1 MLTPLLF
8 IFEIWQKRVLPKGQC
23 HAFRSTVNKFKFGQV
38 IEVLKIT
45 IFLLQ
50 FPEPRVILATS
61 YNPHRFDASAFML
74 HLQHL
79 HEWLCLVLVQT
90 KGLCQSAKGTR
101 RNRHGITMAS
111 VGTWCGGGYIR
122 KEGRKGKSLGWEI
135 QSVGAA
141 DKEKRLKWKEKGGL
155 WAKMWWRHHFRGKL
169 TQRNRA
175 PSNVQCRQG
184 MTFFWRTE

>member
-23 HAFRSTVNKFKFGQV
+23 HAFHSTVNKFKFGQV

-74 HLQHL
+74 HLHHL

-90 KGLCQSAKGTR
+90 KGLCQSAKGNR
-101 RNRHGITMAS
+101 RNRHGITMGS

-122 KEGRKGKSLGWEI
+122 KEGRKEVTGMRNPERGSSWQRKEIEMKGKGRVMGKDVMKTSL
-135 QSVGAA
+135 
-141 DKEKRLKWKEKGGL
+141 
-155 WAKMWWRHHFRGKL
+155 
-169 TQRNRA
+169 QRKIN
-175 PSNVQCRQG
+175 SKK
-184 MTFFWRTE
+184 